1 MNHKRK
7 RGLASLKS
15 HDLQTRAGKRWLGKT
30 LNTAIEPLIDAHQ
43 AAEILKLHP
52 VTVRE
57 MAGRHEIPA
66 MKIGKVWRFRASALD
81 RWIVDQIESR
91 RHPQSLESEER

>member
-1 MNHKRK
+1 MAWQAVN
-7 RGLASLKS
+7 S
-15 HDLQTRAGKRWLGKT
+15 
-30 LNTAIEPLIDAHQ
+30 AIEPLIDAHQ
-43 AAEILKLHP
+43 AAQILKLHP

-66 MKIGKVWRFRASALD
+66 MKIGKVWRFRTSALD
-81 RWIVDQIESR
+81 KWVDEQIESG